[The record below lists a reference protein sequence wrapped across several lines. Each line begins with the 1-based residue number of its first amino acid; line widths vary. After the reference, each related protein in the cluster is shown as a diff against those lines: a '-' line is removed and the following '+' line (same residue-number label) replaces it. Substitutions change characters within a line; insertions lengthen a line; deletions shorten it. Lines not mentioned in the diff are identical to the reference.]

1 MSGDHT
7 QAFLFMLN
15 RPEPIRQSSLLMVL
29 ATGISDGP
37 TLMAGLKSLAE
48 ESGQPWG
55 GRILQLRALLEAG
68 HPLTDSLRSVGG
80 LLPEQSMIA
89 IQVAEETNSL
99 KQVLGE
105 EARRLMRSETTVTGV
120 QPGLP
125 ETIAWLLAMAFVCQS
140 IVGFLLIFIVPKLK
154 AIFQGFELE
163 LPESTKTLIN
173 IADAGSQN
181 WFLIA
186 FPSASLLI
194 TAAVILGRSHIRF
207 LSTGHVPLSRHF
219 PRYWTP
225 LILRS
230 LSIVAAAR
238 KSLADGVHQI
248 QKEMRPG
255 KAAQK
260 LSAVRQRL
268 NGGEECWT
276 ALHMHGFL
284 KRNEAEFLNSAC
296 RTRHLDWGLLHLSH
310 TLERRRERLT
320 QLCISLLQPVAIIC
334 GGCVVG
340 FVVVAMFMPLVKMI
354 HELS

>member
-1 MSGDHT
+1 MSGDHI

-29 ATGISDGP
+29 ATGISDAP

-55 GRILQLRALLEAG
+55 GRVLQLRTLLAAG
-68 HPLTDSLRSVGG
+68 HSLTDSLHSVEG
-80 LLPEQSMIA
+80 LLPEQSLIA
-89 IQVAEETNSL
+89 IQVAEDAGSL
-99 KQVLGE
+99 KQVLAE

-154 AIFQGFELE
+154 AIFQNFGLE
-163 LPESTKTLIN
+163 LPESTKALIA
-173 IADAGSQN
+173 ISDTGSQL

-186 FPSASLLI
+186 FPIASLII
-194 TAAVILGRSHIRF
+194 TAAVFLGRSHLRF
-207 LSTGHVPLSRHF
+207 LSTGHVPLSQHF

-225 LILRS
+225 LILRL
-230 LSIVAAAR
+230 LSVVAAAQ

-255 KAAQK
+255 KAALN
-260 LSAVRQRL
+260 LSAVRQHL

-276 ALHMHGFL
+276 ALHRQGFL
-284 KRNEAEFLNSAC
+284 RGHEAEFLNSAC
-296 RTRHLDWGLLHLSH
+296 RTRHLDWGLLHLSR
-310 TLERRRERLT
+310 TLERRRERWT
-320 QLCISLLQPVAIIC
+320 QLCLSFLQPVAIIC